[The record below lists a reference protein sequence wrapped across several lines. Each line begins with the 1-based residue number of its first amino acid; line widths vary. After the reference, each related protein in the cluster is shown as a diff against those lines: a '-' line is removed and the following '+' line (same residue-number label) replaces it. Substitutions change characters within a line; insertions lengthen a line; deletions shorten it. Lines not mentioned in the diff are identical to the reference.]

1 MDWKRLNTTPA
12 IWGSDSELFRPER
25 FASMSPMSYRYA
37 FLRFG
42 FGRERCLG
50 KNIAE
55 IMLKLV
61 LISIVQQYDMKPG
74 KNDGIRQDKFT
85 VTSDGEIGFTPI
97 VHAWRK
103 KDRYRTLWAYN
114 IHGTAKKPPNLASLI
129 VKPFFIGIFLNFLE
143 IDQLLV
149 VE

>member
-1 MDWKRLNTTPA
+1 MPPL
-12 IWGSDSELFRPER
+12 
-25 FASMSPMSYRYA
+25 SYRYA

-55 IMLKLV
+55 IMLKIV

-97 VHAWRK
+97 VH
-103 KDRYRTLWAYN
+103 
-114 IHGTAKKPPNLASLI
+114 
-129 VKPFFIGIFLNFLE
+129 E
-143 IDQLLV
+143 
-149 VE
+149 